1 MLTNPAASSVS
12 DDLSK
17 SKTRI
22 NHYRNPNSVTSI
34 LLLALFREEKAI
46 SEVLNSGFTK

>member
-12 DDLSK
+12 DDLSIK
-17 SKTRI
+17 KVKDM
-22 NHYRNPNSVTSI
+22 NYRNPNAVTSI

-46 SEVLNSGFTK
+46 SEVLNSGFAK